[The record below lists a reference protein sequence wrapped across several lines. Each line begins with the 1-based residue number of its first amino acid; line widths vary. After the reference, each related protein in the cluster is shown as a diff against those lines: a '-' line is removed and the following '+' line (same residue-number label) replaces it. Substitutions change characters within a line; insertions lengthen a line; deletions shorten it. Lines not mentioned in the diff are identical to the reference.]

1 MMNSEKSCRQ
11 IGRRPYRIQK
21 NCTPIDAGSES
32 LIRSKGIH
40 CDFDDRLHRAFSST
54 VRQSSVRSSLGK
66 GIILTFGAFSI
77 GSGLLAMLI
86 ALITAFAAEITS
98 KAAIIVPVIMGVI
111 FIGAGVGLLIYSR
124 KVKDFSSL
132 CSQAEMLCD
141 SAECFRFKFKLLRY
155 TYWTNESDLE
165 SEVTEIYADLGELA
179 VEIFNFSDKWERAEY
194 AYAAL
199 IDVNGTHMFFFFN
212 DEEQ

>member
-1 MMNSEKSCRQ
+1 MNSEISCRQ
-11 IGRRPYRIQK
+11 ISRRPYRIQK
-21 NCTPIDAGSES
+21 NCVPIDMGSES
-32 LIRSKGIH
+32 LVRSKGIH
-40 CDFDDRLHRAFSST
+40 CEFDDRLRRAFNST
-54 VRQSSVRSSLGK
+54 VRQNSVRSSLGK
-66 GIILTFGAFSI
+66 GIILAFGAFSI
-77 GSGLLAMLI
+77 GSGTLALLI
-86 ALITAFAAEITS
+86 ALITAFTAEDTS
-98 KAAIIVPVIMGVI
+98 KAAIVVPVVLGVI
-111 FIGAGVGLLIYSR
+111 FIAAGIGLLIYSG
-124 KVKDFSSL
+124 KVKDYSSL

-155 TYWTNESDLE
+155 TYWRNESDPE